1 MSGEFVEEN
10 SAEFVVRIPGV
21 AGGDRLVEAGGQ
33 LLSAEAVM
41 FDIVDGFEEEGAD
54 EGGGDGEGEEKAAV
68 EEADA
73 QEPAQLDEA
82 ELNHFVG

>member
-21 AGGDRLVEAGGQ
+21 SGGDRFVEAGGQ

-54 EGGGDGEGEEKAAV
+54 EGGGDGEGEEGTAG
-68 EEADA
+68 EEANP